1 MSELAL
7 TRPGS
12 GLAAPSGP
20 SAGAGSEIAAVPL
33 ASPLT
38 RGGIMIGRCL
48 RLGWRN
54 TDAVITSLVLPV
66 ALMLMF
72 VYLFGGAIR
81 TGTAYV
87 TYVVPGVL
95 VLCAGFGSAL
105 TAVRVCEDMN
115 GGIVDRL
122 VSMNV
127 GGAAIVTGHVV
138 ASTIRNAVSS
148 ALVLGVA
155 FAIGFRPHAG
165 AAAWLAAAGLLI
177 AFIVAVSAV
186 SAVIGLLVRSPEAAN
201 GCTFVL
207 LFLPYPS
214 SAFVPIATM
223 PTWIR
228 GFARHQPA
236 TPVIGSIRALLLSH
250 PLGGDA
256 WVALAWCGGIL
267 LAAAAASVVAFQRRV
282 SRA

>member
-1 MSELAL
+1 MSELAIA
-7 TRPGS
+7 RPGT
-12 GLAAPSGP
+12 GQAA
-20 SAGAGSEIAAVPL
+20 SALS
-33 ASPLT
+33 
-38 RGGIMIGRCL
+38 RGQIMIGRCL

-72 VYLFGGAIR
+72 VYLFGGAIH

-105 TAVRVCEDMN
+105 TAVRVCEDMS

-127 GGAAIVTGHVV
+127 GGVAILAGQVV
-138 ASTIRNAVSS
+138 ASALRNLVSS

-155 FAIGFRPHAG
+155 FAIGFRPQASP
-165 AAAWLAAAGLLI
+165 AAWLGATGVLL
-177 AFIVAVSAV
+177 AFIVAISAL

-236 TPVIGSIRALLLSH
+236 TPVIGSIRGLLLSQ
-250 PLGGDA
+250 PLGTA
-256 WVALAWCGGIL
+256 PWLALAWCAGIL
-267 LAAAAASVVAFQRRV
+267 LLSVAASVLVFRRRV
-282 SRA
+282 SRG

>member
-1 MSELAL
+1 MSELTIA
-7 TRPGS
+7 RPGT
-12 GLAAPSGP
+12 
-20 SAGAGSEIAAVPL
+20 GAGPAASAL
-33 ASPLT
+33 G
-38 RGGIMIGRCL
+38 RGQIMIGRCL

-72 VYLFGGAIR
+72 VYLFGGAIQ

-127 GGAAIVTGHVV
+127 GGVAILTGQVV
-138 ASTIRNAVSS
+138 ASALRNLISS

-155 FAIGFRPHAG
+155 FAIGFRADASP
-165 AAAWLAAAGLLI
+165 AAWLGATGVLL
-177 AFIVAVSAV
+177 AFIVAISAL
-186 SAVIGLLVRSPEAAN
+186 SAVIGL
-201 GCTFVL
+201 
-207 LFLPYPS
+207 
-214 SAFVPIATM
+214 
-223 PTWIR
+223 
-228 GFARHQPA
+228 
-236 TPVIGSIRALLLSH
+236 
-250 PLGGDA
+250 
-256 WVALAWCGGIL
+256 
-267 LAAAAASVVAFQRRV
+267 
-282 SRA
+282 

>member
-1 MSELAL
+1 MSELAIARPG
-7 TRPGS
+7 TRPAAS
-12 GLAAPSGP
+12 ALA
-20 SAGAGSEIAAVPL
+20 
-33 ASPLT
+33 
-38 RGGIMIGRCL
+38 RGQVMIGRCL

-72 VYLFGGAIR
+72 VYLFGGAIH

-105 TAVRVCEDMN
+105 TAVRVSEDMN

-122 VSMNV
+122 ISMGV
-127 GGAAIVTGHVV
+127 GGAAILAGHVV
-138 ASTIRNAVSS
+138 ASALRNLVSS
-148 ALVLGVA
+148 VLVLGVA
-155 FAIGFRPHAG
+155 FAIGFRPQAG
-165 AAAWLAAAGLLI
+165 ATGWLGAAGLLL
-177 AFIVAVSAV
+177 AFIVAVSAL
-186 SAVIGLLVRSPEAAN
+186 SAVIGLLVSSPETAN

-236 TPVIGSIRALLLSH
+236 TPVIGSIRGLLLGQ
-250 PLGGDA
+250 PLGTGP
-256 WVALAWCGGIL
+256 WLALAWCGGII
-267 LAAAAASVVAFQRRV
+267 AVSMVASVAAFRRRA
-282 SRA
+282 SRG

>member
-1 MSELAL
+1 VLSELVAPAGPYARPGMAAVPPASAL
-7 TRPGS
+7 TRGR
-12 GLAAPSGP
+12 
-20 SAGAGSEIAAVPL
+20 V
-33 ASPLT
+33 
-38 RGGIMIGRCL
+38 MIGRSM

-54 TDAVITSLVLPV
+54 TDALITSLVLPV
-66 ALMLMF
+66 ALMLIF
-72 VYLFGGAIR
+72 VYLFGGAVR
-81 TGTAYV
+81 TGTAYH

-95 VLCAGFGSAL
+95 VLCAGYGSAL

-127 GGAAIVTGHVV
+127 GGAAIVAGHVV
-138 ASTIRNAVSS
+138 ASAVRNAVSS
-148 ALVLGVA
+148 AIVLAVA
-155 FAIGFRPHAG
+155 FAIGFRSHAG
-165 AAAWLAAAGLLI
+165 PGAWLGAAGLLM

-236 TPVIGSIRALLLSH
+236 TPVIGSIRGLLLSQ
-250 PLGGDA
+250 PVGSDA

-267 LAAAAASVVAFQRRV
+267 LVSVAASLVVFRWRI
-282 SRA
+282 SRG

>member
-1 MSELAL
+1 MSELTIA
-7 TRPGS
+7 RPGT
-12 GLAAPSGP
+12 
-20 SAGAGSEIAAVPL
+20 GAGPAASAL
-33 ASPLT
+33 G
-38 RGGIMIGRCL
+38 RGQIMIGRCL

-72 VYLFGGAIR
+72 VYLFGGAIQ

-127 GGAAIVTGHVV
+127 GGVAILTGQVV
-138 ASTIRNAVSS
+138 ASALRNLVSS

-155 FAIGFRPHAG
+155 FAIGFRPHATP
-165 AAAWLAAAGLLI
+165 AAWLGATGVLL
-177 AFIVAVSAV
+177 AFIVAISAL
-186 SAVIGLLVRSPEAAN
+186 SAVIGLLVRSPDAAN
-201 GCTFVL
+201 GCTFAL

-236 TPVIGSIRALLLSH
+236 TPVIGSIRGLLLSQ
-250 PLGGDA
+250 PLGA
-256 WVALAWCGGIL
+256 APWLALAWCGGIL
-267 LAAAAASVVAFQRRV
+267 LLSVGASVLVFRRRV
-282 SRA
+282 SRG

>member
-1 MSELAL
+1 MSELAIA
-7 TRPGS
+7 RPGT
-12 GLAAPSGP
+12 GQAA
-20 SAGAGSEIAAVPL
+20 SALS
-33 ASPLT
+33 
-38 RGGIMIGRCL
+38 RGQIMIGRCL

-105 TAVRVCEDMN
+105 TAVRVCEDMS

-127 GGAAIVTGHVV
+127 GGVAILAGQVV
-138 ASTIRNAVSS
+138 ASALRNLVSS

-155 FAIGFRPHAG
+155 FAIGFRPQASP
-165 AAAWLAAAGLLI
+165 AAWLGATGVLL
-177 AFIVAVSAV
+177 AFVVAISAL

-236 TPVIGSIRALLLSH
+236 TPVIGSIRGLLLSQ
-250 PLGGDA
+250 PLGSA
-256 WVALAWCGGIL
+256 PWLALAWCAGIL
-267 LAAAAASVVAFQRRV
+267 LLSVAASVLVFRRRV
-282 SRA
+282 SRG

>member
-1 MSELAL
+1 MSELAIAL
-7 TRPGS
+7 PGTRPAAS
-12 GLAAPSGP
+12 ALA
-20 SAGAGSEIAAVPL
+20 
-33 ASPLT
+33 
-38 RGGIMIGRCL
+38 RGQVMIGRCL

-72 VYLFGGAIR
+72 VYLFGGAIH

-87 TYVVPGVL
+87 TYVLPGVL

-105 TAVRVCEDMN
+105 TAVRVSEDMN

-122 VSMNV
+122 TSMGV
-127 GGAAIVTGHVV
+127 GGAAILAGHVV
-138 ASTIRNAVSS
+138 ASALRNLVSS
-148 ALVLGVA
+148 GLVLGVA
-155 FAIGFRPHAG
+155 FAIGFRPDAG
-165 AAAWLAAAGLLI
+165 AAGWLGAAGLLL
-177 AFIVAVSAV
+177 AFIVAVSAL
-186 SAVIGLLVRSPEAAN
+186 SAVIGLLVSSPEAAN

-236 TPVIGSIRALLLSH
+236 TPVIGSIRGLLLGL
-250 PLGGDA
+250 PLGTGP
-256 WVALAWCGGIL
+256 WLALAWCGAIIAVSVAAS
-267 LAAAAASVVAFQRRV
+267 AAAFRRRASRG
-282 SRA
+282 

>member
-7 TRPGS
+7 TRPRGGAGGPAHPAYPVRPVGS
-12 GLAAPSGP
+12 RGASGP
-20 SAGAGSEIAAVPL
+20 GR
-33 ASPLT
+33 T
-38 RGGIMIGRCL
+38 RVMIGRCL

-54 TDAVITSLVLPV
+54 TEALITSLMLPV

-105 TAVRVCEDMN
+105 TAVRVSEDMN
-115 GGIVDRL
+115 GGVMDRL
-122 VSMNV
+122 RSMNV
-127 GGAAIVTGHVV
+127 GGAALLAGHVA
-138 ASTIRNAVSS
+138 ASAVRNAVSS

-155 FAIGFRPHAG
+155 FAIGFRPHGSAAG
-165 AAAWLAAAGLLI
+165 WAGAAGLLLL
-177 AFIVAVSAV
+177 FIVAVSAL
-186 SAVIGLLVRSPEAAN
+186 SAVIGLLAGSPEAAN
-201 GCTFVL
+201 GATFFL

-236 TPVIGSIRALLLSH
+236 TPVIGSIRSLVMSQPAGTGPWL
-250 PLGGDA
+250 A
-256 WVALAWCGGIL
+256 VAWCGGIL
-267 LAAAAASVVAFQRRV
+267 LASVIAALALFQRRAG
-282 SRA
+282 RG

>member
-1 MSELAL
+1 MSELAIA
-7 TRPGS
+7 RPGT
-12 GLAAPSGP
+12 GQAA
-20 SAGAGSEIAAVPL
+20 SALS
-33 ASPLT
+33 
-38 RGGIMIGRCL
+38 RGQIMIGRCL

-105 TAVRVCEDMN
+105 TAVRVCEDMS

-127 GGAAIVTGHVV
+127 GGVAILAGQVV
-138 ASTIRNAVSS
+138 ASALRNLVSS

-155 FAIGFRPHAG
+155 FAIGFRPQASP
-165 AAAWLAAAGLLI
+165 AAWLGATGVLL
-177 AFIVAVSAV
+177 AFVVAISAL

-236 TPVIGSIRALLLSH
+236 TPVIGSIRGLLLSQ
-250 PLGGDA
+250 PLGTA
-256 WVALAWCGGIL
+256 PWLALAWCAGIL
-267 LAAAAASVVAFQRRV
+267 LLSVAASVLVFRRRV
-282 SRA
+282 SRG

>member
-1 MSELAL
+1 MSELAM
-7 TRPGS
+7 TRP
-12 GLAAPSGP
+12 AAGP
-20 SAGAGSEIAAVPL
+20 AAQADVGIAAVPPASAL
-33 ASPLT
+33 A
-38 RGGIMIGRCL
+38 RGQIMIGRCL

-72 VYLFGGAIR
+72 VYLFGGAID
-81 TGTAYV
+81 TGTRYV

-105 TAVRVCEDMN
+105 TAVRVCQDMN

-127 GGAAIVTGHVV
+127 GGAAIVTAHVV
-138 ASTIRNAVSS
+138 ASAIRNAVSS
-148 ALVLGVA
+148 ALVLAVA
-155 FAIGFRPHAG
+155 FAIEFRPHAS
-165 AAAWLAAAGLLI
+165 AAAWLGAAGILI

-228 GFARHQPA
+228 GFARDQPA
-236 TPVIGSIRALLLSH
+236 TPVIGSIRSLLLSH
-250 PLGGDA
+250 PVGSDA
-256 WVALAWCGGIL
+256 WVALAWCVGIM
-267 LAAAAASVVAFQRRV
+267 LASAAASLVAFQCRV

>member
-1 MSELAL
+1 MPELAL
-7 TRPGS
+7 GRP
-12 GLAAPSGP
+12 AAIPAGP
-20 SAGAGSEIAAVPL
+20 VPVASA
-33 ASPLT
+33 LT
-38 RGGIMIGRCL
+38 RGQVMIGRCL
-48 RLGWRN
+48 RVGSRN
-54 TDAVITSLVLPV
+54 VDAVITSLVLPV

-105 TAVRVCEDMN
+105 AAVRVCEDMN

-122 VSMNV
+122 ISMNV
-127 GGAAIVTGHVV
+127 GGVAILAGHVV
-138 ASTIRNAVSS
+138 ASALRNLISS

-155 FAIGFRPHAG
+155 FAIGFRADASP
-165 AAAWLAAAGLLI
+165 AAWLTAAGILL
-177 AFIVAVSAV
+177 AFILAVSAV
-186 SAVIGLLVRSPEAAN
+186 SVVIGLLVTSPEAAN
-201 GCTFVL
+201 GCTFAL

-223 PTWIR
+223 PTWLQ

-236 TPVIGSIRALLLSH
+236 TPVIESVRGLLLH
-250 PLGGDA
+250 QPLETQP
-256 WVALAWCGGIL
+256 WTALAWCGGICA
-267 LAAAAASVVAFQRRV
+267 LAVVGSAVAFQH
-282 SRA
+282 RAGRG

>member
-1 MSELAL
+1 MSELAIAG
-7 TRPGS
+7 PGTPQ
-12 GLAAPSGP
+12 AA
-20 SAGAGSEIAAVPL
+20 SALS
-33 ASPLT
+33 
-38 RGGIMIGRCL
+38 RGQIMIGRCL

-54 TDAVITSLVLPV
+54 TDAIITSLVLPV

-72 VYLFGGAIR
+72 VYLFGGAIH

-105 TAVRVCEDMN
+105 TAVRVCEDMS

-127 GGAAIVTGHVV
+127 GGVAILAGQVV
-138 ASTIRNAVSS
+138 ASALRNLVSS

-155 FAIGFRPHAG
+155 FAIGFRPQASPV
-165 AAAWLAAAGLLI
+165 AWLGATGVLL
-177 AFIVAVSAV
+177 AFIVAISAL
-186 SAVIGLLVRSPEAAN
+186 SAVIGLLVTSPEAAN
-201 GCTFVL
+201 GCTFAL

-223 PTWIR
+223 PAWIR

-236 TPVIGSIRALLLSH
+236 TPVIGSIRGLLLSQ
-250 PLGGDA
+250 PLGTA
-256 WVALAWCGGIL
+256 PWLALAWCAGIL
-267 LAAAAASVVAFQRRV
+267 LLSVAASVLVFRRRV
-282 SRA
+282 SRG